1 MTQKFTAS
9 ALLIA
14 AASALTLLRAQEIVV
29 PDTPTLVRMTA
40 RFAPTEIG
48 ADLSKLSVA
57 DRRVVAK
64 LVEAAKIVDAL
75 FLRQAWSGNA
85 AMLVDLARDDS
96 AAGRARLHYFL
107 INKGP
112 WSRLDHNQPF
122 IPGAPPKPAAPTTTR
137 MERRKRNSNA
147 GYSRCQSRNG
157 RVPRGSSRRF
167 VGAGRASRSCPTVPS
182 TSPNWRA
189 C

>member
-14 AASALTLLRAQEIVV
+14 VASALTLLRAQEIVV
-29 PDTPTLVRMTA
+29 PDTSTLVRMTA

-75 FLRQAWSGNA
+75 FLRQVWSGNE

-96 AAGRARLHYFL
+96 PAGRARLHYFL

-112 WSRLDHNQPF
+112 
-122 IPGAPPKPAAPTTTR
+122 
-137 MERRKRNSNA
+137 
-147 GYSRCQSRNG
+147 C
-157 RVPRGSSRRF
+157 
-167 VGAGRASRSCPTVPS
+167 
-182 TSPNWRA
+182 
-189 C
+189 

>member
-1 MTQKFTAS
+1 MTQKFTAG

-14 AASALTLLRAQEIVV
+14 VGSAFTWLRAQEIVV
-29 PDTPTLVRMTA
+29 PDTSTLVRMTA

-75 FLRQAWSGNA
+75 FLRQVWAGNDS
-85 AMLVDLARDDS
+85 MLLDLVHDDTP
-96 AAGRARLHYFL
+96 AGRARLRYFL

-112 WSRLDHNQPF
+112 WSRLDHN
-122 IPGAPPKPAAPTTTR
+122 
-137 MERRKRNSNA
+137 
-147 GYSRCQSRNG
+147 
-157 RVPRGSSRRF
+157 
-167 VGAGRASRSCPTVPS
+167 
-182 TSPNWRA
+182 
-189 C
+189 